1 MLRRKLILLSLVILI
16 ATSIIW
22 MPLTVYAVTDNMDK
36 FQYYVEALKA
46 MVDSLRE
53 TLNAIIELFKVAVK
67 P

>member
-16 ATSIIW
+16 ATSFLW

>member
-1 MLRRKLILLSLVILI
+1 MSKRKLILISLVIMI

-22 MPLTVYAVTDNMDK
+22 MPLTVYAATDNMDK

-46 MVDSLRE
+46 MVNSLRE
-53 TLNAIIELFKVAVK
+53 TLNAIIELFKEAVK